1 VVFQLL
7 VDDSKYKLEGSR
19 VGLREM
25 RKKYIVDLTAEERQY
40 LEAFTTTGRH
50 AAYQITRARILLKA
64 NVHQPDGGWGDAQIS
79 AALDV
84 GTATVERVRRCF
96 VELGLEASLKRQPGG
111 GRKPKLNGEQEA
123 HLIALRCSEPPKGQA
138 RWTLKLLADQMV
150 TLGQVEA
157 ISDETVRQVL
167 KKTNCNPGSKIAGSF
182 HPNKMQSSSGGWKR
196 S

>member
-1 VVFQLL
+1 
-7 VDDSKYKLEGSR
+7 
-19 VGLREM
+19 M
-25 RKKYIVDLTAEERQY
+25 RKKYIVDLTAEERQS

-64 NVHQPDGGWGDAQIS
+64 NIHQPEGAWADAEIS

-84 GTATVERVRRCF
+84 GTATVERVRRAF

-123 HLIALRCSEPPKGQA
+123 HLIALRCGEPPQGQA
-138 RWTLKLLADQMV
+138 RWTLKLLAERLV
-150 TLGQVEA
+150 TLGQVDS

-167 KKTNCNPGSKIAGSF
+167 KKTNCNPGSKVAGSF
-182 HPNKMQSSSGGWKR
+182 PRNKTRSLSGEWKP